1 MFLLSH
7 IPVAQKP
14 VSGENR
20 ATGPQALR
28 RAWTVAVL
36 GILLLPAAA
45 AAGGLFST
53 ATETPSEPVKV
64 RVLWSQD
71 AARPDDLVALA
82 VVFDIADGFHINAD
96 RSQLKPAGDFNPVP
110 TSVTVTA
117 ADEGLTVERPRYPR
131 AEPIKA
137 DYVAKP
143 VMSFAGRAVV
153 YLPVKVAPQAAP
165 GSRKVTLKVTYQ
177 TCDARS
183 CRFPRDVTLSAAID
197 VVAADA
203 AVNPTNADIFA
214 GFNRKGAATDG
225 DGVRFDLFG
234 WNFSVDTTGGVG
246 LGLVLMLLVAALGGL
261 LLNFT
266 PCVLPMIPIKIMSLS
281 QSAAN
286 RRRCLILG
294 ISMSLGVVF
303 FWLALGSVIAF
314 VSGFTATSQ
323 LFNYPVFTL
332 AVGLIIALMAAGMGG
347 WFSVSPPQFVYRFNP
362 SQESLPGSFAL
373 GVLTAILSTP
383 CTAPFMGAAAAW
395 AASRHWGITMAV
407 FVAIGMGMA
416 LPYLLLSAFPAL
428 VSRVPRSGPGSELVK
443 QVMAFFMLA
452 AAAYFIGTGLAS
464 LLAEPPAPPG
474 RSYWWV
480 VMGFCAAAGAW
491 LAWRTWKVTADTG
504 RRVFFTIL
512 GLLVVAGS
520 LYGGVRLTDRGPI
533 DWVYYTPARLEKAFE
548 ARKVVLLDFT
558 AEWCL
563 NCKALEQ
570 GVLHDP
576 RIVERLKG
584 NDVVAMKVDITGKN
598 PVGRAMLKKAGRLT
612 IPLLVIYDRR
622 GKPVFNADFY
632 TVEQVLAALQD
643 AGVKP

>member
-7 IPVAQKP
+7 IPVVQKP

-20 ATGPQALR
+20 ATGARALR
-28 RAWTVAVL
+28 RAWLAVVL
-36 GILLLPAAA
+36 GIMLLPAAA

-117 ADEGLTVERPRYPR
+117 ADGGLTVERPRYPR
-131 AEPIKA
+131 AEPIEA
-137 DYVAKP
+137 DYVAEP

-153 YLPVKVAPQAAP
+153 YLPVMVAPQAAP

-177 TCDARS
+177 TCDART
-183 CRFPRDVTLSAAID
+183 CRFPRDVTLAAAID
-197 VVAADA
+197 VVEAGS
-203 AVNPTNADIFA
+203 AVNPTNPDIFA
-214 GFNRKGAATDG
+214 GFNRRGPATG
-225 DGVRFDLFG
+225 GGVRFDLFG

-246 LGLVLMLLVAALGGL
+246 VGLVLMLLVAALGGL

-286 RRRCLILG
+286 RRRCLVLG

-303 FWLALGSVIAF
+303 FWLSLGSVIAF

-323 LFNYPVFTL
+323 LFNYPVFTV

-347 WFSVSPPQFVYRFNP
+347 WFSVRPPQFVYRFNP

-373 GVLTAILSTP
+373 GILTAILSTP

-452 AAAYFIGTGLAS
+452 AAAYFIGTGLSS

-474 RSYWWV
+474 RSYWWA

-632 TVEQVLAALQD
+632 TVEQVLAALQE

>member
-1 MFLLSH
+1 MSLLSH
-7 IPVAQKP
+7 IPVVQDP
-14 VSGENR
+14 VSEGNH
-20 ATGPQALR
+20 AAGPWALR
-28 RAWTVAVL
+28 RVWLAVVL

-53 ATETPSEPVKV
+53 ATETLSEPVKV

-96 RSQLKPAGDFNPVP
+96 RSQLKPVGDFNPVP
-110 TSVTVTA
+110 TSVTVMAT
-117 ADEGLTVERPRYPR
+117 DGGLTVERPRYPR
-131 AEPIKA
+131 AEPIEA
-137 DYVAKP
+137 DYVAEP
-143 VMSFAGRAVV
+143 VMSFAGRAVI

-165 GSRKVTLKVTYQ
+165 GSRKVILRVTYQ
-177 TCDARS
+177 TCDART

-197 VVAADA
+197 VVAAG
-203 AVNPTNADIFA
+203 AVVNRTNADIFA
-214 GFNRKGAATDG
+214 GFKRQGPATG
-225 DGVRFDLFG
+225 GVRFDLFG

-286 RRRCLILG
+286 RRRCLVLG

-323 LFNYPVFTL
+323 LFNYPAFTL

-362 SQESLPGSFAL
+362 SQESLQGSFAL
-373 GVLTAILSTP
+373 GILTAILSTP

-407 FVAIGMGMA
+407 FAAIGMGMA

-452 AAAYFIGTGLAS
+452 AAAYFIGTGLVS

-474 RSYWWV
+474 RSYWWA

-491 LAWRTWKVTADTG
+491 LAWRTWKVTPDTG

-612 IPLLVIYDRR
+612 IPLLVVYDRR

-632 TVEQVLAALQD
+632 SVEQVLAALQE